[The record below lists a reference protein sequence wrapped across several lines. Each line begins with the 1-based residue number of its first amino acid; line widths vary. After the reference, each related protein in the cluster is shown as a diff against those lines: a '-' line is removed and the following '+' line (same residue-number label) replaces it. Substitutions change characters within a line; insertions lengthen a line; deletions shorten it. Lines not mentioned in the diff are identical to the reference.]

1 LSRAID
7 KQLQIVG
14 LRIGRETLGLPIS
27 LVREIVR
34 VPEIT
39 PVPNAPDHIEGV
51 INLRGKII
59 AVVDLSK
66 RFGEAAI
73 ERDSKSRIVVV
84 EMEERLVGLLV
95 NSASEV
101 LRLAPSEI
109 EAPQNVFPNEDMDYV
124 TGVGKLKDRLIILL
138 DLSRILQRVELR
150 RLNEVAELDR
160 PGSVNQRLAFR
171 APEKH
176 VNTNHTRADF
186 PDRSRVETLANS
198 GLPGMRHVL

>member
-1 LSRAID
+1 MD

-73 ERDSKSRIVVV
+73 ERNSKCRIVVV

-109 EAPQNVFPNEDMDYV
+109 EAPQNVFPNEEMNYV
-124 TGVGKLKDRLIILL
+124 TGVGKLNGRLIILL
-138 DLSRILQRVELR
+138 DISKLLR
-150 RLNEVAELDR
+150 RPELKRLEEAAETVA
-160 PGSVNQRLAFR
+160 SVR
-171 APEKH
+171 
-176 VNTNHTRADF
+176 
-186 PDRSRVETLANS
+186 
-198 GLPGMRHVL
+198 

>member
-1 LSRAID
+1 MD

-14 LRIGRETLGLPIS
+14 MRIGKETLGLPIS

-39 PVPNAPDHIEGV
+39 PVPNAPEHIEGV

-59 AVVDLSK
+59 AVVDVSK
-66 RFGEAAI
+66 RFGEKAI
-73 ERDSKSRIVVV
+73 ERNSKSRIVVV

-101 LRLAPSEI
+101 LRLAPSDI
-109 EAPQNVFPNEDMDYV
+109 EAPQNVFPNEEMQYV

-138 DLSRILQRVELR
+138 DLNQILQHSELR
-150 RLNEVAELDR
+150 RLSDVAEMAGESMAADA
-160 PGSVNQRLAFR
+160 PQFR
-171 APEKH
+171 
-176 VNTNHTRADF
+176 
-186 PDRSRVETLANS
+186 
-198 GLPGMRHVL
+198 

>member
-1 LSRAID
+1 MSRPID

-39 PVPNAPDHIEGV
+39 PIPNTPDHIEGV

-73 ERDSKSRIVVV
+73 QHNSKSRIVVV
-84 EMEERLVGLLV
+84 ELEERLVGLLV

-109 EAPQNVFPNEDMDYV
+109 EAPQNVFPNEDMNYV
-124 TGVGKLKDRLIILL
+124 TGVGKLQDRLIILL
-138 DLSRILQRVELR
+138 DLSRILQRVEWP
-150 RLNEVAELDR
+150 RLNDVAEFAGAAMSAGPSPLR
-160 PGSVNQRLAFR
+160 
-171 APEKH
+171 
-176 VNTNHTRADF
+176 
-186 PDRSRVETLANS
+186 
-198 GLPGMRHVL
+198 

>member
-1 LSRAID
+1 MSRPID

-39 PVPNAPDHIEGV
+39 PIPNTPDHIEGV

-66 RFGEAAI
+66 RFGEAAVQHN
-73 ERDSKSRIVVV
+73 SKSRIVVV
-84 EMEERLVGLLV
+84 ELEERLVGLLV

-101 LRLAPSEI
+101 LRLTPSEI
-109 EAPQNVFPNEDMDYV
+109 EAPQNVFPNEDMNYV
-124 TGVGKLKDRLIILL
+124 TGVGKLQDRLIILL
-138 DLSRILQRVELR
+138 DLSRILQRVELPQ
-150 RLNEVAELDR
+150 LNDVAEFAGAAMSAGTSPLR
-160 PGSVNQRLAFR
+160 
-171 APEKH
+171 
-176 VNTNHTRADF
+176 
-186 PDRSRVETLANS
+186 
-198 GLPGMRHVL
+198 

>member
-1 LSRAID
+1 MSRAID
-7 KQLQIVG
+7 KHLQIVG

-39 PVPNAPDHIEGV
+39 PVPNAPPHIEGV

-59 AVVDLSK
+59 AVIDLAK

-73 ERDSKSRIVVV
+73 ERNSKSRIVVV

-101 LRLAPSEI
+101 LRISPSEI
-109 EAPQNVFPNEDMDYV
+109 EAP
-124 TGVGKLKDRLIILL
+124 
-138 DLSRILQRVELR
+138 
-150 RLNEVAELDR
+150 
-160 PGSVNQRLAFR
+160 
-171 APEKH
+171 
-176 VNTNHTRADF
+176 
-186 PDRSRVETLANS
+186 
-198 GLPGMRHVL
+198 

>member
-1 LSRAID
+1 LSPVID

-39 PVPNAPDHIEGV
+39 AVPNAPPHIEGV

-59 AVVDLSK
+59 AVIDLGK

-73 ERDSKSRIVVV
+73 ERNSKSRIVVV
-84 EMEERLVGLLV
+84 ELEERLVGLLV

-101 LRLAPSEI
+101 LRISPSEI
-109 EAPQNVFPNEDMDYV
+109 EAPQNVFPDEDMNYV

-138 DLSRILQRVELR
+138 DLSRILQRAELH
-150 RLNEVAELDR
+150 RLSEVAELA
-160 PGSVNQRLAFR
+160 GATMEAGTSRLR
-171 APEKH
+171 
-176 VNTNHTRADF
+176 
-186 PDRSRVETLANS
+186 
-198 GLPGMRHVL
+198 

>member
-1 LSRAID
+1 LSRPID

-39 PVPNAPDHIEGV
+39 PIPNTPDHIEGV

-73 ERDSKSRIVVV
+73 QHNSKSRIVVV
-84 EMEERLVGLLV
+84 ELEERLVGLLV

-101 LRLAPSEI
+101 LRLSPSEI
-109 EAPQNVFPNEDMDYV
+109 EAPQNVFPNEDMNYV
-124 TGVGKLKDRLIILL
+124 TGVGKLQDRLIILL
-138 DLSRILQRVELR
+138 DLSRILQRVEWP
-150 RLNEVAELDR
+150 RLNDVAEFAAAAMSAGPSPLR
-160 PGSVNQRLAFR
+160 
-171 APEKH
+171 
-176 VNTNHTRADF
+176 
-186 PDRSRVETLANS
+186 
-198 GLPGMRHVL
+198 

>member
-1 LSRAID
+1 LSRPID

-39 PVPNAPDHIEGV
+39 PIPNTPDHIEGV

-73 ERDSKSRIVVV
+73 QHNSKSRIVVV
-84 EMEERLVGLLV
+84 ELEERLVGLLV

-109 EAPQNVFPNEDMDYV
+109 EAPQNVFPNEDMNYV
-124 TGVGKLKDRLIILL
+124 TGVGKLQDRLIILL
-138 DLSRILQRVELR
+138 DLSRILQRVEWP
-150 RLNEVAELDR
+150 RLNDVAEFAGAAMSAGPSPLR
-160 PGSVNQRLAFR
+160 
-171 APEKH
+171 
-176 VNTNHTRADF
+176 
-186 PDRSRVETLANS
+186 
-198 GLPGMRHVL
+198 